1 MGRLTKAYIHPFFVY
16 LVAGLFLQ
24 SCIRS
29 NKAMDTG
36 KFPYMVTFSAA
47 TDFPS
52 EVHEGFLADEKKQ
65 LICGVPKA
73 GTEEGPW
80 QSDGSEAGMGGDI
93 IPSHLDLTY
102 VSYAE
107 KKFWRVDADLP
118 KAKIL
123 AAFRKGFIVKGTPGE
138 KGNQSLVHETF
149 GRLTIGAAPGGV
161 IVVWLSKIH
170 HRMEICRL
178 QAKEV
183 VIDVNDFYD
192 NPHNRTQK
200 EFFDELYKISVSDST
215 KAEIAKNGIPY
226 GLWDKYREKFN
237 YRFLLRPYDENDH
250 FTFQSQQYFNG
261 EANLFYPP
269 YFDKNEYTTAS
280 LPYILNAGFT
290 TYNTEIHFDFEET
303 LKTFKA
309 LQEKHPKEPIDI
321 LLTPTFQYNHIKVS
335 VKCRDTE
342 IPLAK
347 ANVKQIWGG

>member
-1 MGRLTKAYIHPFFVY
+1 MKTILITLLGSLLLLH
-16 LVAGLFLQ
+16 
-24 SCIRS
+24 SCNR
-29 NKAMDTG
+29 NKAMDIEN
-36 KFPYMVTFSAA
+36 KENFPYMVTFSAA

-52 EVHEGFLADEKKQ
+52 EVHEGFLADDKKQ

-73 GTEEGPW
+73 GKEEGPW

-93 IPSHLDLTY
+93 IPAHLDLTY

-107 KKFWRVDADLP
+107 KKFWRVDAELP
-118 KAKIL
+118 RAKIL

-170 HRMEICRL
+170 HRIEICRL

-183 VIDVNDFYD
+183 LINKDDFRP
-192 NPHNRTQK
+192 NPDPEETK
-200 EFFDELYKISVSDST
+200 EQFFDTFYKVSVSDSM

-226 GLWDKYREKFN
+226 GLWDKYREKFS
-237 YRFLLRPYDENDH
+237 YRFLLRPYDEKDH

-269 YFDKNEYTTAS
+269 YFDKNEYITAS

-309 LQEKHPKEPIDI
+309 LQEKHAKEPIDI
-321 LLTPTFQYNHIKVS
+321 VLTPTFQYNRIKVS